1 MEAADYCPGKVG
13 KNWDWLDKVNG
24 LGVGV
29 RGKGRKVSEPW
40 ARLGVRKRHELLEKS
55 LEQ

>member
-1 MEAADYCPGKVG
+1 MEGADYCLRKVG

-29 RGKGRKVSEPW
+29 RGKGRKVSEPG
-40 ARLGVRKRHELLEKS
+40 ARLGVGKRHELLGKI
-55 LEQ
+55 LGQ

>member
-1 MEAADYCPGKVG
+1 MEAAIAWGKVG
-13 KNWDWLDKVNG
+13 KNWDWLDKVSR

-29 RGKGRKVSEPW
+29 RGKGRRVSERGT
-40 ARLGVRKRHELLEKS
+40 RLGAGKRHELLEKN

>member
-29 RGKGRKVSEPW
+29 RGKGRKVSEPG